1 MLGNNGGAAN
11 EIADH
16 SIIINSQS
24 TARIQEMH
32 IFVGHIF
39 CDLIEHGLSLK

>member
-1 MLGNNGGAAN
+1 MVVLQ
-11 EIADH
+11 IKSADH
-16 SIIINSQS
+16 SIIINSDS

-32 IFVGHIF
+32 IMVGQIF